1 MGENQSLPTAKL
13 MGNITNTVEQPVQDE
28 AARKLTVTA
37 IRMTAIRRLKPWPTL
52 ALGTAL

>member
-1 MGENQSLPTAKL
+1 MGENQPLPTAKL
-13 MGNITNTVEQPVQDE
+13 MGNITNTVEQPAQDE
-28 AARKLTVTA
+28 AARKLTVTS